1 MGPAAARAERLVHS
15 CLRRARRE
23 REAAHGDAAPEADR
37 DRRPMKSRSARDAA
51 PASFRWRSLLLQGL
65 LAISALALAWRAVN
79 LQLVDHGFLAREGDA
94 RFSRVLEIAAHRGTI
109 TDRYGEPLAVS
120 TPVDSVWVNPR
131 ELALA
136 TDQIPRLAAALK
148 LDRQELA
155 RRVTSNL
162 EREFLYLARHRQPA
176 EAEQIKALGIPGVY
190 TSREYRRYYP
200 AGEVIGH
207 LLGFTNVDDAG
218 QEGLELAFDHWLA
231 GEDGAKRVIQD
242 RYGRIV
248 QNVESIKPARPGRD
262 LVLSIDLRIQYLAYR
277 ELKAAIRDQRAR
289 AGSAV
294 VLDVASGEVLA
305 MVNQPAYNPND
316 RDQIQSGV
324 YRNRAAT
331 DIFEPGSSIKPFF
344 VAAGLASGK
353 YDNRSLIDT
362 SPGFFKVGVKIFED
376 EHNYGAI
383 DIATVLAK
391 SSNVGMAHI
400 ALTLPPEE
408 IWGTLNHLGFGQ
420 VSTSGYPGESA
431 GLLPV
436 YSQWRPIGIVTMSH
450 GYGLSVTPLQ
460 LAHAYATIGAFGIAR
475 PVSFLRVEGAA
486 PGERAL
492 GAQVCLELVGML
504 ESVVAAEGTGKLAA
518 IPGYRVSGKT
528 GTAWK
533 ATAGGY
539 STDRYMAVFGGVAP
553 ASEPRLAAVVV
564 IDEPGAGLHMG
575 GQVAAPVFSRVIGG
589 ALRLLAVAPDQ
600 PVKAPE
606 QLPAGTFVAAVPK
619 LGERAGLIADRFFGA
634 PSQQLTVAGITGT
647 NGKTTCAWLL
657 AQALQHCRRR
667 CAYIGTLGVGMP
679 AQLTPTLHTTSDA
692 VSIHRQLAALRSLG
706 AECVSMEVS
715 SHALDQGRVNGVRF
729 NTAAFTNLTRDHL
742 DYHGT
747 MEAYGAAK
755 ARLLALPG
763 LAHRVINVDDPFGA
777 RLAEEGSTASLT
789 VTTRTAAA
797 LPRGV
802 QFVRAARVTPDPGGL
817 IIEVQSS
824 FGGAQLPLRLMGEF
838 NVDNALTVLAVLL
851 AWNIPLTE
859 AARALS
865 ASRAASGRM
874 EMFGGRGRTPLA
886 IVDYAHTPDAL
897 ANALRAAR
905 LHCRG
910 QLRVVFGCGG
920 ERDAG
925 KRPLMGKVAAELA
938 DDLIV
943 TDDNPRSEDPARI
956 VADIVAGVPP
966 RAPLVIEHDRSLA
979 IRMALQRS
987 GPEDVVLNAGKGH
1000 EEYQIHGGVRRAFRD
1015 QAVVSAELAR
1025 LPA

>member
-1 MGPAAARAERLVHS
+1 
-15 CLRRARRE
+15 
-23 REAAHGDAAPEADR
+23 
-37 DRRPMKSRSARDAA
+37 MKARSACDAA
-51 PASFRWRSLLLQGL
+51 PASFRWRAHLLLGL
-65 LAISALALAWRAVN
+65 LAMSALTLAWRAVN

-94 RFSRVLEIAAHRGTI
+94 RFSRVLDIAAHRGTI

-120 TPVDSVWVNPR
+120 TPVDSVWVNPG

-136 TDQIPRLAAALK
+136 TEQIPRLAAALQ
-148 LDRQELA
+148 LDALELA

-176 EAEQIKALGIPGVY
+176 EAAQIKALGIPGVY

-200 AGEVIGH
+200 ASEVSGH

-248 QNVESIKPARPGRD
+248 QNVESIRPARPGRD

-316 RDQIQSGV
+316 REQIQAAT

-353 YDNRSLIDT
+353 YDTRSVIDT

-400 ALTLPPEE
+400 ALTLPPQE
-408 IWGTLNHLGFGQ
+408 IWTTLTHLGFGQ
-420 VSTSGYPGESA
+420 VTTSGYPGESA
-431 GLLPV
+431 GLLPA

-475 PVSFLRVEGAA
+475 PVSFLRVEAA
-486 PGERAL
+486 APPGERAL
-492 GAQVCLELVGML
+492 ASQVCRELLGML

-564 IDEPGAGLHMG
+564 IDEPSAGLHMG

-600 PVKAPE
+600 PVNAPE
-606 QLPAGTFVAAVPK
+606 ELPASPA
-619 LGERAGLIADRFFGA
+619 LGG
-634 PSQQLTVAGITGT
+634 
-647 NGKTTCAWLL
+647 
-657 AQALQHCRRR
+657 
-667 CAYIGTLGVGMP
+667 
-679 AQLTPTLHTTSDA
+679 
-692 VSIHRQLAALRSLG
+692 
-706 AECVSMEVS
+706 
-715 SHALDQGRVNGVRF
+715 
-729 NTAAFTNLTRDHL
+729 
-742 DYHGT
+742 
-747 MEAYGAAK
+747 
-755 ARLLALPG
+755 
-763 LAHRVINVDDPFGA
+763 
-777 RLAEEGSTASLT
+777 
-789 VTTRTAAA
+789 TRTAA
-797 LPRGV
+797 LP
-802 QFVRAARVTPDPGGL
+802 
-817 IIEVQSS
+817 
-824 FGGAQLPLRLMGEF
+824 
-838 NVDNALTVLAVLL
+838 
-851 AWNIPLTE
+851 
-859 AARALS
+859 
-865 ASRAASGRM
+865 
-874 EMFGGRGRTPLA
+874 
-886 IVDYAHTPDAL
+886 
-897 ANALRAAR
+897 
-905 LHCRG
+905 
-910 QLRVVFGCGG
+910 
-920 ERDAG
+920 
-925 KRPLMGKVAAELA
+925 
-938 DDLIV
+938 
-943 TDDNPRSEDPARI
+943 
-956 VADIVAGVPP
+956 
-966 RAPLVIEHDRSLA
+966 
-979 IRMALQRS
+979 
-987 GPEDVVLNAGKGH
+987 
-1000 EEYQIHGGVRRAFRD
+1000 
-1015 QAVVSAELAR
+1015 
-1025 LPA
+1025 